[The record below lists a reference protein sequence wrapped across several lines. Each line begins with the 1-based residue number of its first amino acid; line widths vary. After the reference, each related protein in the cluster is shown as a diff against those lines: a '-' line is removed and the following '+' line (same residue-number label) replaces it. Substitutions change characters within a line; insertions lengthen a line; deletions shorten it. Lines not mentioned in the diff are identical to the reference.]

1 MVTAEYK
8 IAYSEVL
15 EILKH
20 ISKEEYN
27 KIPQNMIKTFK
38 VNASTENDFKYNPN
52 KTLQEQNVSETA
64 RTIIAI
70 LFRDYWTSNEQK
82 EKILSVQ
89 NAERGRIKREKY
101 NPDNI
106 FKTKNITTNEQIPSS
121 EETSMVVV
129 NEEKWYKKL
138 FSFIKGIFY
147 RTK

>member
-20 ISKEEYN
+20 IPIGEYN
-27 KIPQNMIKTFK
+27 KVPQDMIQMFK
-38 VNASTENDFKYNPN
+38 MNASNESHFAYNSN

-89 NAERGRIKREKY
+89 NAERERIKREKY